1 MSDYLDHLRQQADR
15 AKRWAESIPD
25 PWERERMKAVARD
38 YAEMAH
44 DAEREAA
51 NQND

>member
-1 MSDYLDHLRQQADR
+1 MSDYLDHLRQQANR

-25 PWERERMKAVARD
+25 PRDRGRIEAVARD
-38 YAEMAH
+38 YEKTAH